1 MQDKWKWLA
10 VPPALALLLFFGP
23 WRNTPPQSVE
33 VDAPRIAAKDSRPT
47 AVPGTWQVLSTVFG
61 LCLLGTAVVLGLARV
76 RRNAQSTPGNV
87 VILRQSLRLSNRHAV
102 HAVQFDDQILLL
114 GECDATLRVLR
125 ASADPDVA
133 AAEAATAR
141 APTRVTRDARD
152 DDDEGAVL
160 KDMVIPRPPQGAVRP
175 TKPAKPPSPALS
187 DFRTLLKKAN
197 VEV

>member
-33 VDAPRIAAKDSRPT
+33 VDAPRTATKDPRPA

-114 GECDATLRVLR
+114 GECDASLRVLQ

-133 AAEAATAR
+133 AAEAAAAR
-141 APTRVTRDARD
+141 ASTRDERN

-160 KDMVIPRPPQGAVRP
+160 KDMVIPRPPQGVAR
-175 TKPAKPPSPALS
+175 PAKPARSASPALS

>member
-33 VDAPRIAAKDSRPT
+33 VDAPRSAAKDPRPA

-114 GECDATLRVLR
+114 GECDASLRVLQ

-133 AAEAATAR
+133 AAESAAAR
-141 APTRVTRDARD
+141 PPVRDEQD
-152 DDDEGAVL
+152 DDDGAIL
-160 KDMVIPRPPQGAVRP
+160 KDMVIPRPPRGAARP
-175 TKPAKPPSPALS
+175 TKPAKPVSPTLS